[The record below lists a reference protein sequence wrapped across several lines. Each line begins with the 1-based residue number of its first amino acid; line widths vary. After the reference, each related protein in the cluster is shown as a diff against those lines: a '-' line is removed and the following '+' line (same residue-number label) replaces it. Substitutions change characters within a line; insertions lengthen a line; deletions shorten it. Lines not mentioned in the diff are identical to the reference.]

1 MTLEYATKLLRKET
15 SAEVIADLDYY
26 NGFNRE
32 KTIDVINEAI
42 ELVCDYAERYENERR
57 IKALS

>member
-42 ELVCDYAERYENERR
+42 ELVCDYAERYEGLT
-57 IKALS
+57 K

>member
-15 SAEVIADLDYY
+15 SAEVIAELEYY
-26 NGFNRE
+26 NGFDKQ
-32 KTIDVINEAI
+32 KTIDTIDEAI
-42 ELVCDYAERYENERR
+42 NLVCDYAERYENERR